1 MGLVQVSTPHVTVLL
16 DSRLNSDQLRGRQD
30 ILRNRKSIQINITI
44 THYLS
49 QTNHI
54 DRLDAALVRPG
65 RIDRKIEYRLASP
78 QQARGL
84 FLRFFPESVF
94 SRLLK
99 TPNGQVDAKEQDMQ
113 QLADKFAMA
122 IPSYEFSMAE
132 LQGYLLNNKG
142 DPLKALCGI
151 QGWVE
156 NEQQERRDKEA
167 SEQSQNE
174 QNVALPV
181 AQRFAY
187 DGMVAGVPTA
197 IPSLPTT
204 THVPVDVNV
213 EPIPLSNR
221 SAATNTIGNTVDE
234 NGVDQIVGEHPE
246 GCGALINGFRHMPRD
261 SMESLPNAEHEITSH
276 NL

>member
-1 MGLVQVSTPHVTVLL
+1 MGLVQVSNPHVMLL

-30 ILRNRKSIQINITI
+30 ILRNRKSIQIYITI
-44 THYLS
+44 AHYLP

-65 RIDRKIEYRLASP
+65 RIDRKIEYRLASA

-84 FLRFFPESVF
+84 FLRFFPESMF
-94 SRLLK
+94 STLLK
-99 TPNGQVDAKEQDMQ
+99 TPNGQVDAKEQEDMQ
-113 QLADKFAMA
+113 QLADKFATA

-151 QGWVE
+151 RGWVE

-167 SEQSQNE
+167 SEQLQNE
-174 QNVALPV
+174 HNVLAQAW
-181 AQRFAY
+181 AQRSAC
-187 DGMVAGVPTA
+187 DGVVAGVPTA

-204 THVPVDVNV
+204 THVPADVNV
-213 EPIPLSNR
+213 EPIPLNNS
-221 SAATNTIGNTVDE
+221 SAAT
-234 NGVDQIVGEHPE
+234 
-246 GCGALINGFRHMPRD
+246 L
-261 SMESLPNAEHEITSH
+261 
-276 NL
+276 